1 MTQHTLLVTDL
12 DGTLLDP
19 ASLLPAKNIIAL
31 QNWVDGGNTLA
42 LATGRNLTITQAIA
56 EAIGREMYLILQDG
70 GLVLHYPS
78 LAALVW
84 HNLATETAQAARA
97 IFAEQAL
104 PVMVFDPLPEGQHFT
119 VFTHGAPL
127 SGGMQAYLR
136 TKSARFSLNNRLDS
150 LPATPSKIVT
160 LDDQPKTARIYA
172 SLQARLPQARV
183 IRTEAV
189 RLGGWFVEVGSP
201 LASKAQGLQTL
212 LRHLNRS
219 ADEVIAIGDAEN
231 DVEILQM
238 AGLGVAVENASAR
251 VKAAA
256 RRVIGSNAGAA
267 VADFLQEYGR

>member
-1 MTQHTLLVTDL
+1 MAPHTILVTDL

-19 ASLLPAKNIIAL
+19 ASLLPAENIIAL

-42 LATGRNLTITQAIA
+42 LATGRNLTITRAIA

-78 LAALVW
+78 LTALAW
-84 HNLATETAQAARA
+84 HNLAAETAQAARA
-97 IFAEQAL
+97 IFAGQAL
-104 PVMVFDPLPEGQHFT
+104 PVMIFDPLPHGRQFM
-119 VFTHGAPL
+119 VSANGAPL
-127 SGGMQAYLR
+127 SAGMQAYLR
-136 TKSARFSLNNRLDS
+136 TKSAQFSLHSDQNLP
-150 LPATPSKIVT
+150 PATPSKIVT
-160 LDDQPKTARIYA
+160 LDDPARTAGVYA
-172 SLQARLPQARV
+172 HLLAAVPQARV

-201 LASKAQGLQTL
+201 LASKVQGLRTL

-251 VKAAA
+251 AKAAA
-256 RRVIGSNAGAA
+256 RRIIGSNAGAA
-267 VADFLQEYGR
+267 VADFLQEYGW